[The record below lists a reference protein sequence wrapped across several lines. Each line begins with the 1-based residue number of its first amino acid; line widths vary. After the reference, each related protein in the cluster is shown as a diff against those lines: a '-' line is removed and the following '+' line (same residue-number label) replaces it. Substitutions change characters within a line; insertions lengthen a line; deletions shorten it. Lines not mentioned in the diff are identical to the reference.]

1 MEAGQA
7 EAERPEP
14 GPDVLHC
21 PGVPEEGR
29 DPRAQACPAAQTQ
42 GCLGG
47 LPNRT
52 GA

>member
-7 EAERPEP
+7 EAERQEP

-21 PGVPEEGR
+21 PGAPEEGT
-29 DPRAQACPAAQTQ
+29 DPRAQACPAAHTQ
-42 GCLGG
+42 GCQGG
-47 LPNRT
+47 LQNTT